1 MYTLSD
7 TQIDFILD
15 DIRRNG
21 VELED
26 LQSNLLDHICCIIEQ
41 NLEDNGDFEQFY
53 FSTRKMF
60 YKHHLKEI
68 EEETISLMTYKNY
81 YMMKK
86 IMIISGI
93 VSVALMT
100 IGIVLKFQHWPGAA
114 VCIVLGVSLIS
125 LVFLPL
131 MFLLKIKEQNQ
142 LKDKALTGL
151 GTLSA
156 ICLTLGVLF
165 KVMHWPGANML
176 SIIALVFLMCLYLP
190 VYFFSGIRNP
200 DTKTNTIVNSVL
212 IITACGLIL
221 TLVRSPQGT
230 KIMEAQITSDYVMK
244 DDLLKTEMAL
254 SRSNSLT
261 DSVPM
266 LADGKKVFDL
276 CEKMKEEIIQI
287 ETGKKSIDP
296 NFNSEEQMI
305 GITDFHQV
313 VSDYPAAKSAYDA
326 LIKAVDE
333 YNAKYAKTGSNVHR
347 IVFETENDRDFKS
360 YDALTRIVMM
370 QMFLLTNEKTFVG
383 QLSDER

>member
-1 MYTLSD
+1 MYTLSE

-21 VELED
+21 IELED
-26 LQSNLLDHICCIIEQ
+26 LQLNLLDHICCIVEQ

-86 IMIISGI
+86 IMMISGV

-100 IGIVLKFQHWPGAA
+100 MGIVLKFLHWPGAA
-114 VCIVLGVSLIS
+114 VGIVLGVGVIS
-125 LVFLPL
+125 FVFLPL
-131 MFLLKIKEQNQ
+131 MFLLKIKEQNN

-151 GTLSA
+151 GTLAA

-190 VYFFSGIRNP
+190 MYFISGIRNP

-230 KIMEAQITSDYVMK
+230 RILEAQITSDYLMK
-244 DDLLKTEMAL
+244 DDLLKSELEL
-254 SRSNSLT
+254 SKNNSLP
-261 DSVPM
+261 DSIAIVS
-266 LADGKKVFDL
+266 DGKKVFDL
-276 CEKMKEEIIQI
+276 CEKMKEIIIQS
-287 ETGKKSIDP
+287 ETGNKTIEP
-296 NFNSEEQMI
+296 NFSTEQQMI
-305 GITDFHQV
+305 GLTDFHQFI
-313 VSDYPAAKSAYDA
+313 SDVPGANNVYSALKTSIND
-326 LIKAVDE
+326 
-333 YNAKYAKTGSNVHR
+333 YNSKYAKAAKNIHPL
-347 IVFETENDRDFKS
+347 VFETENDRDFKS
-360 YDALTRIVMM
+360 YDALTRIVIM
-370 QMFLLTNEKTFVG
+370 QMFLLQNVRKF
-383 QLSDER
+383 

>member
-1 MYTLSD
+1 
-7 TQIDFILD
+7 
-15 DIRRNG
+15 
-21 VELED
+21 
-26 LQSNLLDHICCIIEQ
+26 
-41 NLEDNGDFEQFY
+41 
-53 FSTRKMF
+53 MF
-60 YKHHLKEI
+60 YRHHLKEI

-86 IMIISGI
+86 IMMISGV

-100 IGIVLKFQHWPGAA
+100 MGIVLKFLHWPGAA
-114 VCIVLGVSLIS
+114 VGIVLGVGVISLI
-125 LVFLPL
+125 FLPL
-131 MFLLKIKEQNQ
+131 LFLLKIKEQNQ

-176 SIIALVFLMCLYLP
+176 SIIALAFLMCLYLP

-230 KIMEAQITSDYVMK
+230 RILEAQITSDYIMK
-244 DDLLKTEMAL
+244 DDLLKTEIAL
-254 SRSNSLT
+254 SRNNSLS
-261 DSVPM
+261 DSV
-266 LADGKKVFDL
+266 AVVAAGKKVFDL

-287 ETGKKSIDP
+287 ETGKKTIDP

-313 VSDYPAAKSAYDA
+313 VTDNPTAKSTYDA
-326 LIKAVDE
+326 LMNAVDD
-333 YNAKYAKTGSNVHR
+333 YNNKYANAGSSVHR
-347 IVFETENDRDFKS
+347 LVLETANDRDFKS
-360 YDALTRIVMM
+360 YDALTRIVMV
-370 QMFLLTNEKTFVG
+370 QMFLLQN
-383 QLSDER
+383 QRR

>member
-26 LQSNLLDHICCIIEQ
+26 LQLNLLDHICCIIEQ

-60 YKHHLKEI
+60 YRHHLKEI

-86 IMIISGI
+86 IMMISGV

-100 IGIVLKFQHWPGAA
+100 MGIVLKFLHWPGAA
-114 VCIVLGVSLIS
+114 VGIVLGVGVISLI
-125 LVFLPL
+125 FLPL
-131 MFLLKIKEQNQ
+131 LFLLKIKEQNQ

-176 SIIALVFLMCLYLP
+176 SIIALAFLMCLYLP

-230 KIMEAQITSDYVMK
+230 RILEAQITSDYIMK
-244 DDLLKTEMAL
+244 DDLLKTEIAL
-254 SRSNSLT
+254 SRNNSLS
-261 DSVPM
+261 DSV
-266 LADGKKVFDL
+266 AVVAAGKKVFDL

-287 ETGKKSIDP
+287 ETGKKTIDP

-313 VSDYPAAKSAYDA
+313 VTDNPTAKSTYDA
-326 LIKAVDE
+326 LMNAVDD
-333 YNAKYAKTGSNVHR
+333 YNNKYANAGSSVHR
-347 IVFETENDRDFKS
+347 LVLETANDRDFKS
-360 YDALTRIVMM
+360 YDALTRIVMV
-370 QMFLLTNEKTFVG
+370 QMFLLQN
-383 QLSDER
+383 QRR

>member
-7 TQIDFILD
+7 TQIDFILN

-26 LQSNLLDHICCIIEQ
+26 LRSNLLDHICCIIEQ

-100 IGIVLKFQHWPGAA
+100 IGIVLKFQHWPGAGA
-114 VCIVLGVSLIS
+114 CIVLGVSIIS

-176 SIIALVFLMCLYLP
+176 SIIALAFLMFLYLP
-190 VYFFSGIRNP
+190 VYFFSGMRNP
-200 DTKTNTIVNSVL
+200 DTKTNTIVNAVL

-230 KIMEAQITSDYVMK
+230 KIMEAQITADYLMM
-244 DDLLKTEMAL
+244 DNILKTELILLNKHAA
-254 SRSNSLT
+254 T
-261 DSVPM
+261 DPL
-266 LADGKKVFDL
+266 LADSSAEKVFTM
-276 CEKMKEEIIQI
+276 CEKMKEEIIFI
-287 ETGKKSIDP
+287 ETGKKKIDP
-296 NFNSEEQMI
+296 NLNTSQQMI
-305 GITDFHQV
+305 GLTDFHQIIA
-313 VSDYPAAKSAYDA
+313 DYPSVSTVYEALKIAAKDYNMKYTKEGLGIHRIDIESPNDKDYKTYDA
-326 LIKAVDE
+326 LNRLVK
-333 YNAKYAKTGSNVHR
+333 
-347 IVFETENDRDFKS
+347 
-360 YDALTRIVMM
+360 L
-370 QMFLLTNEKTFVG
+370 QLFLLQNERQK
-383 QLSDER
+383 E

>member
-7 TQIDFILD
+7 TQIDFILN

-26 LQSNLLDHICCIIEQ
+26 LQYNLLDHICCIIEQ
-41 NLEDNGDFEQFY
+41 NLEENGDFEQFY

-100 IGIVLKFQHWPGAA
+100 IGIVFKFQHWPGAA
-114 VCIVLGVSLIS
+114 VCIVLGVGVIS

-131 MFLLKIKEQNQ
+131 MFLLKIKEQTQ
-142 LKDKALTGL
+142 VKDKALTGL
-151 GTLSA
+151 GTLAA

-176 SIIALVFLMCLYLP
+176 SIIALAFLMCLYLP

-230 KIMEAQITSDYVMK
+230 KIMEAQITSDYLMK
-244 DDLLKTEMAL
+244 DDLLKAEIGL
-254 SRSNSLT
+254 SRANAAP
-261 DSVPM
+261 DSIPM
-266 LADGKKVFDL
+266 IAEGKKVFDL
-276 CEKMKEEIIQI
+276 CEKMKEEIIQV
-287 ETGKKSIDP
+287 ETGKKTVDP
-296 NFNSEEQMI
+296 NFNSEQQMI

-313 VSDYPAAKSAYDA
+313 LSDYPAAKNAYEA
-326 LIKAVDE
+326 LIKAVDD
-333 YNAKYAKTGSNVHR
+333 YNAKYAKAGSNVHR
-347 IVFETENDRDFKS
+347 LVFETANDRDFKS
-360 YDALTRIVMM
+360 YDALSRIVII
-370 QMFLLTNEKTFVG
+370 QQFLLVNEKSFVG
-383 QLSDER
+383 QLSGER